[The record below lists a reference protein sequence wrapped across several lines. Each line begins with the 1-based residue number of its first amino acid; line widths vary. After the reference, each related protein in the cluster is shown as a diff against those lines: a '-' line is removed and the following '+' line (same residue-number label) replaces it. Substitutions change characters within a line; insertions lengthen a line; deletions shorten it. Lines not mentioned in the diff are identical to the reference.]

1 MPKSSAKPEEK
12 LSFPHHTVLQ
22 ISFNEKLS
30 LLSEKNLTNSPVK
43 DWVPHQLVL
52 AQVLLKECKDKD
64 GCRRPG
70 DVVESQVD
78 AVEERLDG
86 EVVVETVEENSREAC
101 NVLVEKVM
109 DEQSNPVVVPVAMN

>member
-52 AQVLLKECKDKD
+52 AQVLLKEGKDKD
-64 GCRRPG
+64 GGGCPG
-70 DVVESQVD
+70 DVVECEVD
-78 AVEERLDG
+78 AVVERLYG
-86 EVVVETVEENSREAC
+86 EVVVEAVEEDA
-101 NVLVEKVM
+101 
-109 DEQSNPVVVPVAMN
+109 